1 MNELNSTS
9 FFEEGCS
16 ILSVF
21 VRTPMH
27 SYAKVSF
34 ARFASLMLS
43 GLGDDDYLDGF
54 AFGGGF
60 CGAVFAVRVLEAAKA

>member
-1 MNELNSTS
+1 
-9 FFEEGCS
+9 
-16 ILSVF
+16 
-21 VRTPMH
+21 MH

>member
-1 MNELNSTS
+1 M
-9 FFEEGCS
+9 S
-16 ILSVF
+16 I
-21 VRTPMH
+21 
-27 SYAKVSF
+27 

-54 AFGGGF
+54 ALGGGF